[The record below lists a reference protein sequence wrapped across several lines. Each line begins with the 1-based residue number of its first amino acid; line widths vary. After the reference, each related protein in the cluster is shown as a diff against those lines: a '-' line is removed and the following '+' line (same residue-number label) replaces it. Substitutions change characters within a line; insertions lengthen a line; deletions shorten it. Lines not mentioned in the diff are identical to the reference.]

1 MTGAAPAP
9 RHRPG
14 RSVPVPLRQLG
25 DSGLKVSAIGLGAM
39 PMSEFYGPFDAEA
52 CERTIRQAVD
62 LGVTFFD
69 TAASFGAEPHGEA
82 ANEEFLGRAL
92 HGRRDEVVIATK
104 FGVRRVGR
112 RRIADNSAA
121 HIARSIDES
130 LRRLGTDHVDLYYM
144 HRRDPA
150 TPIEDAVGAMAD
162 LVTAGKVRYLGL
174 SEVSGETLRRAC
186 KVHQIAAVQSE
197 YSLMSRDIE
206 DDVLHVARDLG
217 AGIVAYAPLG
227 RALLTSERP
236 SGGVRDPHDLRSS
249 MPRFL
254 RQNLVRNLEL
264 VEQSRPLA
272 EELGCSLAQLALAW
286 LLAQGEDIVP
296 IPGTRKVRHLAEN
309 LGACQVSLDA
319 GQLSRLNRIFRPEA
333 VAGERNSSEAIALM
347 GLEAED

>member
-1 MTGAAPAP
+1 MTGAATAP
-9 RHRPG
+9 RHQPRQ
-14 RSVPVPLRQLG
+14 PVPQRTLGSSDLR
-25 DSGLKVSAIGLGAM
+25 VSAIGLGAM
-39 PMSEFYGPFDAEA
+39 PMSEFYGPVDAEA

-92 HGRRDEVVIATK
+92 HGRRDQVVIATK

-112 RRIADNSAA
+112 RRIADNSVA
-121 HIARSIDES
+121 HIRNSIDES

-197 YSLMSRDIE
+197 YSLMSRHIE

-236 SGGVRDPHDLRSS
+236 SGGVDDPHDLRSS
-249 MPRFL
+249 MPRFR
-254 RQNLVRNLEL
+254 RQNLLRNLEL
-264 VEQSRPLA
+264 VEQLRPLA
-272 EELGCSLAQLALAW
+272 EQLDCSLAQLALAW

-296 IPGTRKVRHLAEN
+296 IPGTRKVKHLEEN
-309 LGACQVSLDA
+309 VGACHVR
-319 GQLSRLNRIFRPEA
+319 LSPEQLNRLDWIFRPEA

-347 GLEAED
+347 GLDAAG

>member
-1 MTGAAPAP
+1 MTGAALAP
-9 RHRPG
+9 RHEP
-14 RSVPVPLRQLG
+14 VPVPRRQLG
-25 DSGLKVSAIGLGAM
+25 DGGLKVSAVGLGAM

-112 RRIADNSAA
+112 RRIADNSAE
-121 HIARSIDES
+121 HINRSIDES

-197 YSLMSRDIE
+197 YSLMSRHIE

-236 SGGVRDPHDLRSS
+236 SGGVEDPQDLRSS
-249 MPRFL
+249 MPRFR

-264 VEQSRPLA
+264 VEQLRPLA
-272 EELGCSLAQLALAW
+272 KQLDCSLAQLALAW

-296 IPGTRKVRHLAEN
+296 IPGTRKVKHLEEN
-309 LGACQVSLDA
+309 VGACHVRLDA
-319 GQLSRLNRIFRPEA
+319 EQLSRLDWIFRPEA

-347 GLEAED
+347 GLEAEA

>member
-1 MTGAAPAP
+1 MTGAATAP
-9 RHRPG
+9 RHQPRQ
-14 RSVPVPLRQLG
+14 PVPQRTLGNSDLR
-25 DSGLKVSAIGLGAM
+25 VSAIGLGAM
-39 PMSEFYGPFDAEA
+39 PMSEFYGPVDAEA

-92 HGRRDEVVIATK
+92 HGRREQVVIATK

-112 RRIADNSAA
+112 HRIADNSVA
-121 HIARSIDES
+121 HIHHSIDES

-197 YSLMSRDIE
+197 YSLMSRHIE

-236 SGGVRDPHDLRSS
+236 SGGVDDPHDLRSS
-249 MPRFL
+249 MPRFR
-254 RQNLVRNLEL
+254 RQNLLRNLEL
-264 VEQSRPLA
+264 VEQLRPLA
-272 EELGCSLAQLALAW
+272 EQLECSLAQLALAW

-296 IPGTRKVRHLAEN
+296 IPGTRKVKHLEEN
-309 LGACQVSLDA
+309 VGACHVR
-319 GQLSRLNRIFRPEA
+319 LSAEQLNRLDWIFRPEA

-347 GLEAED
+347 GLDAEG